1 MCETDNTKSSWPD
14 LYKHIFF
21 TTLELKQIL
30 DAYIANCTDNSKPF
44 LLYMVKECIVGDKFV
59 PTKIHTLEE
68 ILAYYYR
75 SLILGLGCE
84 YSYPIRELEPN
95 YCDLKADEPLSPYH
109 YWYDEDVIERA
120 EEYVEENYPEE
131 VNAHLLHF
139 PDPLNVQN
147 RQQLFCLSDCMLML
161 QTFARDVA
169 CELALHCNMP
179 VSEQENILRS
189 YKKTARQLKIQL
201 AEAVYNIPFIQ
212 EHETET
218 GGTSKFFVPKQQKLD
233 QFIAPICTDDA
244 SLPLTKLYF
253 VKRAAYKL
261 YGEDDST
268 VLPDYQK
275 IFGVL
280 FGRLDSVL
288 QSPAPD
294 TDSISEVLSLPAPID
309 IWEVNYADNA
319 VTDPEEANKLFNSLL
334 HENGLDDEDTQSLM
348 AYKCFSEG
356 VCELEGSSSDK
367 ASLCDICEQFHNV
380 YRKYD
385 HDTSTLFPQF
395 HLHARYCRKQ
405 TKDNLDK
412 LKELFDFG
420 TKNSPSCFMRF
431 LMDHVIQPY
440 QDGLIDYTDKD
451 ENIIRERVPL
461 FKNKKTFQFFCNS
474 FNSCFKANFFKK
486 DVLPHIITTY
496 FRNIKEVENGNLQD
510 AIRKTDHG
518 CFTIDF
524 EKIRQL
530 SDFPGEWL
538 ENYADFPK
546 GKTYKGRHPGQD
558 IFFFLY
564 YDKFDNP
571 FGEDYEWGQMPGAF
585 IFRLMLLYLL
595 HLSYTDDGTVD
606 RIMSCLA
613 MHFIYPDL

>member
-44 LLYMVKECIVGDKFV
+44 LIYMVKECIIGDKFV

-131 VNAHLLHF
+131 VNAHLLLF

-179 VSEQENILRS
+179 VSEQENTLRS
-189 YKKTARQLKIQL
+189 YKKSARQLKIQL
-201 AEAVYNIPFIQ
+201 AEAVYNIPFIK
-212 EHETET
+212 EHET
-218 GGTSKFFVPKQQKLD
+218 GGTDKFFVPKQQKLD

-253 VKRAAYKL
+253 AKRAAYKL

-280 FGRLDSVL
+280 YGRLDSVL

-294 TDSISEVLSLPAPID
+294 TSSIREVLSLPSPVD
-309 IWEVNYADNA
+309 LWERGFTDSVE
-319 VTDPEEANKLFNSLL
+319 VDPEETDRLFNELL
-334 HENGLDDEDTQSLM
+334 HEEGLDDEDTQSLM
-348 AYKCFSEG
+348 AYKCFAEG
-356 VCELEGSSSDK
+356 ACELGGSSSDK

-385 HDTSTLFPQF
+385 HDTSTLIPQF
-395 HLHARYCRKQ
+395 HLHAKYCRKQ
-405 TKDNLDK
+405 TKKNLDK
-412 LKELFDFG
+412 LKELFDLG

-440 QDGLIDYTDKD
+440 QDGLIDYTDKE

-461 FKNKKTFQFFCNS
+461 FKNKKTFQFFCNN
-474 FNSCFKANFFKK
+474 FNSSFKASFFKK
-486 DVLPHIITTY
+486 DALQYIIATFY
-496 FRNIKEVENGNLQD
+496 RNIIEINNKNLQEV
-510 AIRKTDHG
+510 IKQTENN
-518 CFTIDF
+518 CFRIDF
-524 EKIRQL
+524 KKLAHL
-530 SDFPGEWL
+530 SDFPAEFLYSYG
-538 ENYADFPK
+538 DFPH
-546 GKTYKGRHPGQD
+546 GRRNKSNYGNQYIFHPL
-558 IFFFLY
+558 FLLN
-564 YDKFDNP
+564 FDNP
-571 FGEDYEWGQMPGAF
+571 FGGKYIGDPMPGIF

-606 RIMSCLA
+606 MIMSCLA

>member
-44 LLYMVKECIVGDKFV
+44 LMYMVKECIIGDKFV

-218 GGTSKFFVPKQQKLD
+218 GATDKFFFPKQSKLD
-233 QFIAPICTDDA
+233 QFVTPICTDDA

-253 VKRAAYKL
+253 AKRAAYKL

-280 FGRLDSVL
+280 CGRMDSVL

-294 TDSISEVLSLPAPID
+294 TGSIREVLSLPYPVD
-309 IWEVNYADNA
+309 LWERNFTDSIEI
-319 VTDPEEANKLFNSLL
+319 DPEETNRLFHELL
-334 HENGLDDEDTQSLM
+334 HEEGLDDGDTQSLM
-348 AYKCFSEG
+348 TYKCFTEGLCEQEKSDSET
-356 VCELEGSSSDK
+356 VT
-367 ASLCDICEQFHNV
+367 LCDICDQFHNI
-380 YRKYD
+380 YRKFG
-385 HDTSTLFPQF
+385 HDTGILIPQF
-395 HLHARYCRKQ
+395 HLHAGFCRKRI
-405 TKDNLDK
+405 KENLEK
-412 LKELFDFG
+412 LKEVFDLG
-420 TKNSPSCFMRF
+420 TKSNPSHFMWF
-431 LMDHVIQPY
+431 
-440 QDGLIDYTDKD
+440 
-451 ENIIRERVPL
+451 L
-461 FKNKKTFQFFCNS
+461 FKNIIEKYNDGNIRYNNHKDVQLFKNEDTFQFFCKN
-474 FNSCFKANFFKK
+474 FNSSFKASFFKK
-486 DVLPHIITTY
+486 DALQYIIATFY
-496 FRNIKEVENGNLQD
+496 RNIIEINNKNLQEV
-510 AIRKTDHG
+510 IKQTENN
-518 CFTIDF
+518 CFKIDF
-524 EKIRQL
+524 KKLAQL
-530 SDFPGEWL
+530 SDFPAEFLYSYG
-538 ENYADFPK
+538 DFPH
-546 GKTYKGRHPGQD
+546 GRRNKSNYGNQYIFHPL
-558 IFFFLY
+558 FLLN
-564 YDKFDNP
+564 FDNP
-571 FGEDYEWGQMPGAF
+571 FGGKYIGDPMPGIF